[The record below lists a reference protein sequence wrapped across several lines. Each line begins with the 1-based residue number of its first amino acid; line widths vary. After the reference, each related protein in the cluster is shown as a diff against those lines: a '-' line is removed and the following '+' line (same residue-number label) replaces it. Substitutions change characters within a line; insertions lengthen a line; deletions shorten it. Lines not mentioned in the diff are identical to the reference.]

1 MIEIKNYINGSLS
14 FDNQLDKIDVVSPIN
29 GKVYAR
35 CLNSDSNTLNSAIK
49 SKKAF
54 PKWKKLSINDRS
66 QYLLNI
72 ADLLENKIDEFSKY
86 ESDNGKPYKLSK
98 NLDIPRAIENLRFFA
113 SIARGLK
120 SDSFIMEGKA

>member
-1 MIEIKNYINGSLS
+1 MIEIKNYINGILS
-14 FDNQLDKIDVVSPIN
+14 FDNQLNKIDVVSPIN
-29 GKVYAR
+29 GKIYAR

-49 SKKAF
+49 SAKKAF

-86 ESDNGKPYKLSK
+86 ESIDNGKPYKLSK
-98 NLDIPRAIENLRFFA
+98 NLDIPRAIENLRFF
-113 SIARGLK
+113 IIRGE
-120 SDSFIMEGKA
+120 I